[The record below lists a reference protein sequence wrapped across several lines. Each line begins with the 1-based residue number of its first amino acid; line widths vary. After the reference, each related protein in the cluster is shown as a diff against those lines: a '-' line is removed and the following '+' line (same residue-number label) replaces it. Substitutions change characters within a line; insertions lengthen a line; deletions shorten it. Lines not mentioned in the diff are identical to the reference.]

1 MPALVRWEPFRQMR
15 RMHDMLDRAFDEGLY
30 SDTSD
35 GLTLYEGLAPV
46 DVYQTDD
53 AIVVKAS
60 LPGVKPEDIDISVTG
75 DTLTIRGEVHE
86 ESSNGNGNGDA
97 RQYHV
102 RERRWNRYARS
113 ITLPSMVDTS
123 KAEAEIEDG
132 IVTLTIP
139 KAEEAKPRQISVKSK
154 K

>member
-1 MPALVRWEPFRQMR
+1 MPALVRWEPFREMR
-15 RMHDMLDRAFDEGLY
+15 RMHDMLDRAFDEGLFNN
-30 SDTSD
+30 SGE

-53 AIVVKAS
+53 SIVVKAS
-60 LPGVKPEDIDISVTG
+60 LPGVKPDDIDISVTG

-86 ESSNGNGNGDA
+86 ETSNGNGDG

-113 ITLPSMVDTS
+113 ITLPSMVDSS

-139 KAEEAKPRQISVKSK
+139 KAEEAKPRQINVKAK

>member
-1 MPALVRWEPFRQMR
+1 MPALTRWEPFREMR
-15 RMHDMLDRAFDEGLY
+15 RVHDMLDRAFEEGLLGNVN
-30 SDTSD
+30 D

-53 AIVVKAS
+53 AIVVEAA
-60 LPGVKPEDIDISVTG
+60 LPGVKPDDIDISVTG
-75 DTLTIRGEVHE
+75 DTLTIRGEVHAE
-86 ESSNGNGNGDA
+86 KTNGNGDG

-102 RERRWNRYARS
+102 RERRYSRFARS
-113 ITLPSMVDTS
+113 ITLPSMVDAS

-139 KAEEAKPRQISVKSK
+139 KAEEAKPRQITVKVK